1 MGLPF
6 DYELGDSELKVMLG
20 PFAVRKIAYSD
31 MADVSEGCSL
41 WNEHWTNFWPCRCVT
56 IRRKSGLIKN
66 FVINPSDRE
75 GFVSAL
81 RARLPGGSA
90 L

>member
-6 DYELGDSELKVMLG
+6 DYEFGDAELKVMLG
-20 PFAVRKIAYSD
+20 PLTVRRIAYSD
-31 MADVSEGCSL
+31 MAEIRESCAF
-41 WNEHWTNFWPCRCVT
+41 WNEHWTNIWPWRFLT
-56 IRRKSGLIKN
+56 IRRKSGIFRN

-75 GFVSAL
+75 GFASDL

-90 L
+90 